1 MTLFVVSIIL
11 SAAML
16 HAVWNAIVKTA
27 ADRTTMLGLVALG
40 HVIPGA
46 AMVVLLPLPAPES
59 MPYVLASTLIHF
71 GYFYM
76 LGRAYAHGD
85 LSVVYPIAR
94 GIVPA
99 LVALWAMIF
108 AGEVLPL
115 QAWAGIALIAL
126 GIQLSSWQALRSGVE
141 NGVGRAALGYAVG
154 TGFCISA
161 YSLTDGLGVR
171 LSGNTLSYWAWGAF
185 LHLFVAGFIGL
196 RKRNTLAALRPRTW
210 IIGIGGGLVSMT
222 AYGLVLYA
230 KNFAPLGAVSALRE
244 TSVIFAALI
253 GFVFLKEGNW
263 IRRLGA
269 AVLMAGGVALIG
281 TSL

>member
-1 MTLFVVSIIL
+1 MTPFVIAIIL

-27 ADRTTMLGLVALG
+27 ADRTTTLGLVALG
-40 HVIPGA
+40 HVIPA
-46 AMVVLLPLPAPES
+46 SVMVVLLPLPSTES
-59 MPYVLASTLIHF
+59 FPWIIASTIVHF

-76 LGRAYAHGD
+76 LGKAYQHGD

-99 LVALWAMIF
+99 LVSLWALILV
-108 AGEVLPL
+108 GEMLPA
-115 QAWAGIALIAL
+115 QAWGGIALIAL
-126 GIQLSSWQALRSGVE
+126 GIQLSSWKALRH
-141 NGVGRAALGYAVG
+141 GVGRAALGFAVG
-154 TGFCISA
+154 TGFCISI
-161 YSLTDGLGVR
+161 YSVVDGIGVR

-185 LHLFVAGFIGL
+185 LHIFVMGFIAI
-196 RKRNTLAALRPRTW
+196 RKRDTLATLPTRTW
-210 IIGIGGGLVSMT
+210 AVGILGGLVSMT

-263 IRRLGA
+263 ARRLGA
-269 AVLMAGGVALIG
+269 AILMAGGVALIG
-281 TSL
+281 TAV

>member
-1 MTLFVVSIIL
+1 VTLFVVSIIL

-115 QAWAGIALIAL
+115 QAWGGIALIAL

-141 NGVGRAALGYAVG
+141 SGVGRAALGYAVG